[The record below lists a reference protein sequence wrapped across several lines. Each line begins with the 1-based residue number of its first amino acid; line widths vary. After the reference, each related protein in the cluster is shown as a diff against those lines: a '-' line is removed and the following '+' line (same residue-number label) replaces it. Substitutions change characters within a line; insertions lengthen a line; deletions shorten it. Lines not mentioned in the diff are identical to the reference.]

1 MKTCIATL
9 KSVSPYS
16 SSRPHVT
23 AKLDSDGKESPDDY
37 EKRTWREK
45 LHVNDAGVVF
55 IPGMS
60 FKMALDKAAA
70 FLGLK
75 IPGRRNATYTKHF
88 LAGVLVLED
97 CPIGITKDAPEPEW
111 LFMNSDGVRGSGKR
125 VWRCY
130 PLIREWQTDVAFYI
144 ADETITKDV
153 FEQVLSE
160 AGKFIG
166 VGRFRPEKGGFK
178 GRFQV
183 METVWS

>member
-1 MKTCIATL
+1 MKTCVATL
-9 KSVSPYS
+9 QSVSPYS

-23 AKLDSDGKESPDDY
+23 EKLEKETPGDF

-45 LHVNDAGVVF
+45 LHVNDDGVVF

-60 FKMALDKAAA
+60 FKMALDKAAS

-97 CPIGITKDAPEPEW
+97 CPIGIKKADAEEEW
-111 LFMNSDGVRGSGKR
+111 LFMNADGKRGSGTR
-125 VWRCY
+125 VWRCF
-130 PLIREWQTDVAFYI
+130 PMVREWQTEVTFYI
-144 ADETITKDV
+144 ADETVTKDV
-153 FEQVLSE
+153 FEQVLAE
-160 AGKFIG
+160 TGKFIG

-178 GRFQV
+178 GRFKV
-183 METVWS
+183 VKTHWS